1 MGALK
6 NHFHDEINENFY
18 FHSHPNADP
27 DISIEMQ
34 ISENQ
39 RYLDEEISQSNAVVD
54 VFKRSDST
62 ILDKLDAVDDLKT
75 YISLLQAT
83 AKNLKSLLKEYW
95 EESLDGE
102 DDEEIYEHPD
112 QEHREDYYANQI

>member
-39 RYLDEEISQSNAVVD
+39 RYLD
-54 VFKRSDST
+54 
-62 ILDKLDAVDDLKT
+62 
-75 YISLLQAT
+75 
-83 AKNLKSLLKEYW
+83 
-95 EESLDGE
+95 
-102 DDEEIYEHPD
+102 
-112 QEHREDYYANQI
+112 

>member
-1 MGALK
+1 M
-6 NHFHDEINENFY
+6 
-18 FHSHPNADP
+18 
-27 DISIEMQ
+27 
-34 ISENQ
+34 
-39 RYLDEEISQSNAVVD
+39 
-54 VFKRSDST
+54 
-62 ILDKLDAVDDLKT
+62 DDLKT

-83 AKNLKSLLKEYW
+83 AKNLESLLKEYW

>member
-1 MGALK
+1 M
-6 NHFHDEINENFY
+6 
-18 FHSHPNADP
+18 
-27 DISIEMQ
+27 
-34 ISENQ
+34 
-39 RYLDEEISQSNAVVD
+39 DEEISQCNAVVD